1 MRVASAS
8 STAWNPR
15 SPHQRPAARRGP
27 RTEGRR
33 LRAAPASSPA
43 QARRP
48 SPGGGAQPLPG
59 THSLPPGR
67 CGGQEA
73 FPRGPAAEPRRQRG
87 EARPP
92 FWGRRPLPAT
102 APPARRA
109 GPLLPRARSRCLWA
123 SPPAYKQP
131 GGKPKKWGGEKGG
144 RGSRPRLRTHR
155 VGRFHHVLD
164 GTPHAGQ
171 AQPHGGPHHRQG
183 RRSVRGRRR
192 LGRRRRRRRQRL
204 RPRPSPSAAF
214 RQGPP
219 RHGAGGGAGMAAS
232 GPPRWRWMWRA
243 SAVGTAAARFQG
255 VLPEATQT
263 NSAQKAQGR
272 AVFY

>member
-1 MRVASAS
+1 MPCRGA
-8 STAWNPR
+8 
-15 SPHQRPAARRGP
+15 PAAARGGP
-27 RTEGRR
+27 ASILRKAAPSRHRSAGPAG
-33 LRAAPASSPA
+33 RAAA
-43 QARRP
+43 
-48 SPGGGAQPLPG
+48 SPGSFPVPLG
-59 THSLPPGR
+59 VTARLQTTGR
-67 CGGQEA
+67 KAKEV
-73 FPRGPAAEPRRQRG
+73 
-87 EARPP
+87 
-92 FWGRRPLPAT
+92 
-102 APPARRA
+102 
-109 GPLLPRARSRCLWA
+109 
-123 SPPAYKQP
+123 
-131 GGKPKKWGGEKGG
+131 GGEKGG

-232 GPPRWRWMWRA
+232 GPPRWRWMWMWRA